1 MEKKLEFT
9 DSAKNQIEKIT
20 KSEEKK
26 YFRIA
31 VQGGGCSGFKYNFSF
46 DDKIEK
52 DDILFNK
59 AVIDKQSLDIIAGST
74 VDFKKEIESQGDSYE
89 KLREDVKKEMIIA
102 RVQRGI
108 VGPKVFISEQEL
120 NNFINSV
127 EGQNLLVI
135 EYKFDQILLK
145 DKNLAEE
152 VLDLLNQGQNFDI
165 LNCDTQRNLN
175 EVGREQAKAA
185 AH

>member
-9 DSAKNQIEKIT
+9 NSAKNQIEKIT

-26 YFRIA
+26 YFRIS

-74 VDFKKEIESQGDSYE
+74 VDFKKELIGESFS
-89 KLREDVKKEMIIA
+89 INN
-102 RVQRGI
+102 
-108 VGPKVFISEQEL
+108 PKASASCGCGLSF
-120 NNFINSV
+120 SV
-127 EGQNLLVI
+127 
-135 EYKFDQILLK
+135 
-145 DKNLAEE
+145 
-152 VLDLLNQGQNFDI
+152 
-165 LNCDTQRNLN
+165 
-175 EVGREQAKAA
+175 
-185 AH
+185 